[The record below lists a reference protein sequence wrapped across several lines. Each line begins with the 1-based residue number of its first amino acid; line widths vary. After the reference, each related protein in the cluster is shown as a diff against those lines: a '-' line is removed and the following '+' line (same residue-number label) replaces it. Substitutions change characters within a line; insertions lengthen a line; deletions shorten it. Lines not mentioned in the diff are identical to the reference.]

1 MTGECTRDSEL
12 PLILLRKICSAEC
25 VSHLNGLLGEE
36 GVWSGMD
43 GIGLL
48 CCWLCNGADDR
59 MQTGKL
65 KELCGEERCGI
76 KRSNST
82 SGTARRW
89 LLLCLTAPLTPEHDS
104 LVFVRNAIPAAGR
117 ARGGECL
124 ATNGMFKFE

>member
-1 MTGECTRDSEL
+1 MTGECTRRDSEL

-65 KELCGEERCGI
+65 KELCGE
-76 KRSNST
+76 
-82 SGTARRW
+82 
-89 LLLCLTAPLTPEHDS
+89 
-104 LVFVRNAIPAAGR
+104 VRNQKVKFHVWHRQALAAV
-117 ARGGECL
+117 
-124 ATNGMFKFE
+124 MFDGAVDT

>member
-1 MTGECTRDSEL
+1 MRSMTGECTRDSEL
-12 PLILLRKICSAEC
+12 PLILLRKICSADC

-82 SGTARRW
+82 SG
-89 LLLCLTAPLTPEHDS
+89 
-104 LVFVRNAIPAAGR
+104 AAVGPPG
-117 ARGGECL
+117 A
-124 ATNGMFKFE
+124 AVMFDGAVDT